1 MRLLCYI
8 SVAEQSVD
16 ENELFS
22 ILESSCKNNA
32 ADNITGMLLF
42 HGGQFLQVLEG
53 PKSAVEA
60 CFARIRNDDR
70 HLSVAKLLDED
81 LPARS
86 FGQWSMASAGLE
98 HCSHPL
104 RQSIIDLFNLHHRIE
119 YMELKR
125 NAVVGLFVDTYLADL
140 EKLRSAITL
149 AAE

>member
-1 MRLLCYI
+1 MHLLCYI
-8 SVAEQSVD
+8 SVADSSVD
-16 ENELFS
+16 EKELFS

-32 ADNITGMLLF
+32 ADDITGMLLF
-42 HGGQFLQVLEG
+42 HNGQFLQVLEG

-60 CFARIRNDDR
+60 CFARISNDSR
-70 HLSVAKLLDED
+70 HVSVAKLLDEE
-81 LPARS
+81 LPARCFS
-86 FGQWSMASAGLE
+86 QWSMASAGLE

-125 NAVVGLFVDTYLADL
+125 NAVVGLFVDTYLSDL
-140 EKLRSAITL
+140 EKLRSAIRL

>member
-22 ILESSCKNNA
+22 ILESSCRNNA

-60 CFARIRNDDR
+60 CFARIRNDER

-81 LPARS
+81 LPARC

-140 EKLRSAITL
+140 EKLRSAIKL

>member
-1 MRLLCYI
+1 MHLLCYI
-8 SVAEQSVD
+8 SVAKPFVD
-16 ENELFS
+16 EQELLS

-60 CFARIRNDDR
+60 CFARISKDSR
-70 HLSVAKLLDED
+70 HLSVAKLLEEE
-81 LPARS
+81 LPARC

-104 RQSIIDLFNLHHRIE
+104 RKSIIDLFNLHHRIE

-125 NAVVGLFVDTYLADL
+125 NAVVGLFVDTYLGDL
-140 EKLRSAITL
+140 QALRSAISL
-149 AAE
+149 PAE